1 MSLSSRSFLRFTTI
15 SGVTLSAIALS
26 RLAAA
31 QEVAFVPQG
40 ELSTE
45 WTTNRQLSIPASPN
59 AEDYM
64 LSLGGDL
71 IRRTEVSDIDLRPLV
86 TVQESPK
93 VSDLDR
99 FEALVDL
106 LGNYRTL
113 RGEFS
118 VRAQYHREDAYNS
131 QYGLVAFKPINPNL
145 PDTTGTGAVVTGV
158 TRTTYDVEPDF
169 SYDLSPRVS
178 LVGGAEML
186 AVRYSTDVP
195 GLLVSY
201 DSPEVDV
208 GLAWAL
214 SQNSHFSVGPYYTY
228 YEPVNNSDDSV
239 RSNATGISFNYD
251 NKFSAESKSRLTV
264 KIERDTSPAA
274 LGAPS
279 SSHVSWGFEWVG
291 MHHFL
296 TGNVQYSIGRFLEP
310 SSSGGRSSV
319 DQIRAQANKFLTARW
334 SVSGAVRLTRSSDI
348 GNIIVEQDETRDR
361 ANANVAISYLL
372 TPEWYLSGGYR
383 YAYLNDLSQTGFAHS
398 NAIFISIGYHGLQP
412 PRN

>member
-1 MSLSSRSFLRFTTI
+1 MSSSFRSLLHSTVV
-15 SGVTLSAIALS
+15 SSVTGSAIALS
-26 RLAAA
+26 QFAVA

-40 ELSTE
+40 EVSTE

-64 LSLGGDL
+64 LTLGGDL
-71 IRRTEVSDIDLRPLV
+71 IRRTEVSNIDLRPLV

-106 LGNYRTL
+106 LTDYRTL
-113 RGEFS
+113 RSEFS
-118 VRAQYHREDAYNS
+118 LRAQYHREDAYNS
-131 QYGLVAFKPINPNL
+131 QYGLVAFNPINPNL

-169 SYDLSPRVS
+169 SYDLSP
-178 LVGGAEML
+178 
-186 AVRYSTDVP
+186 
-195 GLLVSY
+195 
-201 DSPEVDV
+201 EVDV

-214 SQNSHFSVGPYYTY
+214 SQNSHLSAGPYYTY
-228 YEPVNNSDDSV
+228 YEPTNNSDGSI

-264 KIERDTSPAA
+264 KVERDTSPAA
-274 LGAPS
+274 FGAAS

-334 SVSGAVRLTRSSDI
+334 SVSAAVRLTRSSDI
-348 GNIIVEQDETRDR
+348 GNIIIEQDETRER
-361 ANANVAISYLL
+361 ANANVGISYLL
-372 TPEWYLSGGYR
+372 TPQWYLTGGYR

-398 NAIFISIGYHGLQP
+398 NAVFISVGYHGLQP
-412 PRN
+412 PRD